1 MGQIAAAQLGGVT
14 KDKNLDRVDITR
26 SDSKVARCLC
36 SGDYLNVVFDQCIV
50 DAVPRFGCTN

>member
-14 KDKNLDRVDITR
+14 KGKNLDRVDITR
-26 SDSKVARCLC
+26 SDLKVARCLC
-36 SGDYLNVVFDQCIV
+36 SVDYLNVAFDRRIV